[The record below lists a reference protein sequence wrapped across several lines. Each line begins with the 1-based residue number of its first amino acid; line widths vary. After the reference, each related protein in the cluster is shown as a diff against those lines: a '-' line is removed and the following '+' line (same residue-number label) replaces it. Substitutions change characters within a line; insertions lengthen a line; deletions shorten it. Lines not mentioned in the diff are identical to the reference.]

1 MADAQP
7 KAATPDSRLLELLRA
22 AMTAGALPGENDGFD
37 QAAATDAAAYMLAT
51 ATKRSAGKPNIAI
64 ESFSNASGKLSM
76 RIAIANDDMPFLVD
90 SVAAALAS
98 ADIEI
103 ERLIHPVLDVARDEG
118 GSLQTLSD
126 KRGSTGKRESF
137 IYVESARI
145 DAKERSALAEQME
158 VVLTDVRC
166 AVADWRKIQGAMADD
181 ADSLPDGEGAALVRW
196 FMDGNMTVL
205 GHEHIAMD
213 GTRSNMMGISR
224 SSPTALLSDE
234 SIERARKYF
243 AEGGR
248 APLMLKSSRNSTV
261 HRAVQLDIVVVPLR
275 EGEGVT
281 GLSVTGGLWTSSAL
295 ATPPERIPLL
305 RTHLANLLSRYGFD
319 PSGHA
324 GKAMSHALTALPHDL
339 LVSFGP
345 ADLER
350 VTLTAMSLTDR
361 PRPKLLAVRSALGR
375 HLFVFVWLPRD
386 EISTALRRSVEA
398 MLTET
403 HGATVLGWSIAIED
417 GGMGLLRYILDF
429 ADRNVEIDEAAL
441 DRRLQLMVR
450 GWEPAVE
457 AELAR
462 LTDEKRAAAMMVR
475 YASAFP
481 QSHRSAYRIEEAAQ
495 DMLALLAMERDHSKV
510 VRLVGDR
517 DTDASTLS
525 LKVYN
530 AGGAMPLS
538 DVVPVLENFGFTV
551 IEQVP
556 TPLDGGGLAYIHDFH
571 LGLRG
576 GVETASVMTRAAVI
590 EAALSQVLDG
600 KAENDAFNQLITLA
614 GLEPRAVVWFRAWFR
629 YVRQTGVAYGI
640 PTVVAALGNHA
651 AIARAII
658 DLFVA
663 SHDPAFAADRVKT
676 AAKLTSTIDEGLAKV
691 SAIDE
696 DRILR
701 LFRSVVM
708 ASLRTNAF
716 APAAKEAL
724 AFKLDSARVPGLPA
738 PLPWR
743 EVWVYSPRVEG
754 IHLRAGPVARGGL
767 RWSDRRDDFR
777 TEILGLMKAQ
787 RVKNAVIVPTGAKG
801 GFYPKRLPDM
811 RVDRD
816 AWMAEGTESYRIFIR
831 TLLSITDNLVE
842 NKVVHPADVVIHDG
856 DDPYFVVA
864 ADKGTATFSDTANAI
879 ALERGFW
886 LGDAF
891 ASGGSVGYDHKAMGI
906 TAKGG
911 WVSVQRHFAEMGVD
925 VQSEPVT
932 VAGVGDMSG
941 DVFGNGMLLSKSIK
955 LVAAFD
961 HRHIFLDPAPDP
973 AASWKERQRLFNLP
987 RSSWA
992 DYDAKLISKG
1002 GGVFARSEKEI
1013 KLSPEVRA
1021 LLGLE
1026 ATAVEPAALMKA
1038 ILRADVGLLWFGG
1051 IGTYLKDDSEAHI
1064 EVGDPAND
1072 SIRINAQELRAKV
1085 IGEGAN
1091 LGTTQAARI
1100 SFGLA
1105 GGRINTDFIDNSAGV
1120 DCSDNE
1126 VNIKIALNAE
1136 MAAGTLKL
1144 EARNTLL
1151 ASMTDAVSE
1160 LVLADNRMQTLALS
1174 IAESGGAGDLP
1185 AYVRLMEIF
1194 EAQGKLDRTVE
1205 GLESNE
1211 DYARREAEGH
1221 GLTRP
1226 ELAVLLSTAK
1236 LAAQDAAEEGP
1247 LATDPALDGELLAA
1261 FPAPMAKAHESAI
1274 LGHRLRPQIIATK
1287 LANRMINRMGMLHP
1301 FELAEEEGC
1310 TLGVVAEAF
1319 AIAERLFDLPGLWA
1333 EIDAAKIS
1341 EKARIMLY
1349 NQVAV
1354 EARAHMADMIRNGK
1368 EGRSVGEAV
1377 AAYAPIL
1384 NQLSDARKVL
1394 MTVEAAAQAHGYG
1407 QRLAER
1413 GAPPKL
1419 VTKLVRM
1426 AEMDGAIG
1434 LASLSTQSKVDPLEL
1449 TKAFVALGDAL
1460 GLGWAQN
1467 LAMQMDPH
1475 DPWERLLVAGLA
1487 RDFQAMR
1494 LDFLRRQ
1501 KGAPVEAAHK
1511 WLSAQDE
1518 RVKAFKTTIDRAR
1531 RGGAPTPAMLAQI
1544 AGQARTLLGR

>member
-1 MADAQP
+1 MSKPDPKLLNPIIAAMTTRSLPGESEGFDE
-7 KAATPDSRLLELLRA
+7 KAATEA
-22 AMTAGALPGENDGFD
+22 ATFML
-37 QAAATDAAAYMLAT
+37 AAATQRAP
-51 ATKRSAGKPNIAI
+51 GKPNIQI
-64 ESFSNASGKLSM
+64 ETFSDHQGKLAM
-76 RIAIANDDMPFLVD
+76 RIAISNDDMPFLVD
-90 SVAAALAS
+90 STAAALA
-98 ADIEI
+98 AANIGI
-103 ERLIHPVLDVARDEG
+103 IRLIHPVLDVTRDDQG
-118 GSLQTLSD
+118 VLQSVSD
-126 KRGSTGKRESF
+126 KKGSTGKRESF
-137 IYVESARI
+137 IYLEAARV
-145 DAKERSALAEQME
+145 DAKERNALANHLAS
-158 VVLTDVRC
+158 VLNDVRC
-166 AVADWRKIQGAMADD
+166 AVTDWRKMQGAMAED
-181 ADSLPDGEGAALVRW
+181 ADGLPDGEGAALVRW
-196 FMDGNMTVL
+196 FMDGSLTVL
-205 GHEHIAMD
+205 AHEQIALD
-213 GTRSNMMGISR
+213 GTRQNRLGLSR
-224 SSPTALLSDE
+224 SNDTALLSEE

-261 HRAVQLDIVVVPLR
+261 HRSVQLDIIVVPLR
-275 EGEGVT
+275 DGEAVT

-305 RTHLANLLSRYGFD
+305 RTHLANLMTRFGFD

-324 GKAMSHALTALPHDL
+324 GKAMAHALTALPHDL
-339 LVSFGP
+339 LVSFNQ

-386 EISTALRRSVEA
+386 EISTGLRRSIEA
-398 MLTET
+398 MLTEVK
-403 HGATVLGWSIAIED
+403 GASVLGWSISLED
-417 GGMGLLRYILDF
+417 GGMGLLRYLLDF
-429 ADRNVEIDEAAL
+429 EDRSVKIDEGNL
-441 DRRLQLMVR
+441 DARLQLMVR

-481 QSHRSAYRIEEAAQ
+481 QSHRATYAAGEAAK
-495 DMLALLAMERDHSKV
+495 DMLGLLAMERDHSRIA
-510 VRLVGDR
+510 RLVADK
-517 DTDASTLS
+517 DTSASTLS

-530 AGGAMPLS
+530 TGGAMPLS
-538 DVVPVLENFGFTV
+538 DVVPVLENFGFNV

-556 TPLDGGGLAYIHDFH
+556 TPLGDGTLAYIHDFH

-576 GVETASVMTRAAVI
+576 SGDSATLLARSAVI

-600 KAENDAFNQLITLA
+600 QAENDAFNQLITLA
-614 GLEPRAVVWFRAWFR
+614 GLEPRDVVWFRAWFR
-629 YVRQTGVAYGI
+629 YLRQTGLAYGI

-651 AIARAII
+651 AMARAIVA
-658 DLFVA
+658 LFVTL
-663 SHDPAFAADRVKT
+663 HDPAHKGDRVKD
-676 AAKLTSTIDEGLAKV
+676 AAKLDAQIVEGLSKV
-691 SAIDE
+691 AAIDE

-701 LFRSVVM
+701 LFRAVVQ
-708 ASLRTNAF
+708 ACLRTNAF
-716 APAAKEAL
+716 APAANEAL
-724 AFKLDSARVPGLPA
+724 AFKLDSAKVPGLPA

-743 EVWVYSPRVEG
+743 EIFVYSPRVEG

-777 TEILGLMKAQ
+777 TEVLGLMKAQ

-816 AWMAEGTESYRIFIR
+816 AWFAEGTESYRIFIR
-831 TLLSITDNLVE
+831 TLLSVTDNLVD
-842 NKVVHPADVVIHDG
+842 NKVVHPDSVVIHDG

-911 WVSVQRHFAEMGVD
+911 WVSVQRHFAEMGID
-925 VQSEPVT
+925 VQKEPVT

-961 HRHIFLDPAPDP
+961 HRHIFIDPNPDA
-973 AASWKERQRLFNLP
+973 AASWRERARLFKLP
-987 RSSWA
+987 RSSWQ

-1013 KLSPEVRA
+1013 KLSPEIRA
-1021 LLGLE
+1021 LLGLDA
-1026 ATAVEPAALMKA
+1026 ATIEPATLMKA
-1038 ILRADVGLLWFGG
+1038 ILKADVGLLWFGG
-1051 IGTYLKDDSEAHI
+1051 IGTYLKDASEAHS

-1072 SIRINAQELRAKV
+1072 ALRINAQELRAKV

-1091 LGTTQAARI
+1091 LGLTQAARI
-1100 SFGLA
+1100 SFGLL
-1105 GGRINTDFIDNSAGV
+1105 GGRLNTDFIDNSAGV

-1136 MAAGTLKL
+1136 LAAGTLKI
-1144 EARNTLL
+1144 EDRNVLL
-1151 ASMTDAVSE
+1151 ASMTDDVAE
-1160 LVLADNRMQTLALS
+1160 LVLDDNRMQTLALS
-1174 IAESGGAGDLP
+1174 IAESGGVGDLP
-1185 AYVRLMEIF
+1185 AYVRLMETF
-1194 EAQGKLDRTVE
+1194 ESQNKLDRVVE
-1205 GLESNE
+1205 GLEANDE
-1211 DYARREAEGH
+1211 YLRREGEAK

-1226 ELAVLLSTAK
+1226 ELAILLSTAK

-1247 LATDPALDGELLAA
+1247 LAADPAMDAELLAA
-1261 FPAPMAKAHESAI
+1261 FPAPMAKAHKQAI
-1274 LGHRLRPQIIATK
+1274 LTHRLRPQIIATK

-1310 TLGVVAEAF
+1310 SMAVVAEAF
-1319 AIAERLFDLPGLWA
+1319 AVAERLFDLATLWA
-1333 EIDAAKIS
+1333 EIDAAKIP
-1341 EKARIMLY
+1341 EAARIMLY

-1354 EARAHMADMIRNGK
+1354 ETRAHMADMIRNGR
-1368 EGRSVGEAV
+1368 EGRSVGQAV
-1377 AAYAPIL
+1377 ADYAPVIET
-1384 NQLSDARKVL
+1384 LSSAAKELLSPDAV
-1394 MTVEAAAQAHGYG
+1394 AQADAYG
-1407 QRLAER
+1407 EKLTLG
-1413 GAPPKL
+1413 GAPAKL
-1419 VTKLVRM
+1419 VAKLVRM
-1426 AEMDGAIG
+1426 AQLDGAIG
-1434 LASLSTQSKVDPLEL
+1434 LATLSTEHKVDAKEL
-1449 TKAFVALGDAL
+1449 TKAFVAVGDAL
-1460 GLGWAQN
+1460 GLSWAQN
-1467 LAMQMDPH
+1467 AAMQMDPH

-1501 KGAPVEAAHK
+1501 KGAPGDAVAK
-1511 WLSAQDE
+1511 WISAN
-1518 RVKAFKTTIDRAR
+1518 RVRVSAFRATVDRAR
-1531 RGGAPTPAMLAQI
+1531 RGGLPTPAMLAQI

>member
-1 MADAQP
+1 MATAKP
-7 KAATPDSRLLELLRA
+7 KAATPDPKLLKALCDAIA
-22 AMTAGALPGENDGFD
+22 ARALPGESEGFAD
-37 QAAATDAAAYMLAT
+37 AGRAEAASFMLAN
-51 ATKRSAGKPNIAI
+51 AMHRASAMPNIAI
-64 ESFSNASGKLSM
+64 DTFANAVGKLAM

-98 ADIEI
+98 ADIDI
-103 ERLIHPVLDVARDEG
+103 ERLIHPVLDVARDG
-118 GSLQTLSD
+118 KGVLQTLSD
-126 KRGSTGKRESF
+126 QRGATGKRESH
-137 IYVESARI
+137 IYLETARV
-145 DAKERSALAEQME
+145 DAKERNALAERLAA
-158 VVLTDVRC
+158 VLTDVRC
-166 AVADWRKIQGAMADD
+166 AVTDWRKMQGAMADD

-205 GHEHIAMD
+205 GHEHIGLD
-213 GTRSNMMGISR
+213 GARQNSLGLSR
-224 SSPTALLSDE
+224 SSDTALLSDE

-275 EGEGVT
+275 DGEAVK

-305 RTHLANLLSRYGFD
+305 RTHLANLLNRYGFD

-324 GKAMSHALTALPHDL
+324 GKAMTHALTALPHDL
-339 LVSFGP
+339 LVSFKQ

-386 EISTALRRSVEA
+386 DISTGLRRSIEA

-403 HGATVLGWSIAIED
+403 KGATVLGWSISLED
-417 GGMGLLRYILDF
+417 GGMGLLRYLLDF
-429 ADRNVEIDEAAL
+429 EDRNVKIDEAAL

-462 LTDEKRAAAMMVR
+462 LTDEKRAAAMIVR
-475 YASAFP
+475 YAAAFP
-481 QSHRSAYRIEEAAQ
+481 QSHRAAYTVELAAQ
-495 DMLALLAMERDHSKV
+495 DMLGLLAMERDHSRV
-510 VRLVGDR
+510 SRLTEDHDDD
-517 DTDASTLS
+517 DTTLS
-525 LKVYN
+525 LRVYN
-530 AGGAMPLS
+530 QGGAMPLS
-538 DVVPVLENFGFTV
+538 DVVPVLENFGFNV
-551 IEQVP
+551 IEQTP
-556 TPLDGGGLAYIHDFH
+556 TPLDDGKLGYIHDFH

-576 GVETASVMTRAAVI
+576 GLLSDPVFARRTVI
-590 EAALSQVLDG
+590 DAALSQVLDG
-600 KAENDAFNQLITLA
+600 RAENDAFNQLITLA

-629 YVRQTGVAYGI
+629 YLRQTGLSYGI

-651 AIARAII
+651 NLARAIVA
-658 DLFVA
+658 LFVA
-663 SHDPAFAADRVKT
+663 LHDPAHRGDRAKD
-676 AAKLTSTIDEGLAKV
+676 AAKLDAEINEGLGKV

-701 LFRSVVM
+701 LFRAVVR
-708 ASLRTNAF
+708 ACLRTNAF

-724 AFKLDSARVPGLPA
+724 AFKLDSAKVPGLPA

-743 EVWVYSPRVEG
+743 EIFVYSPRVEG

-777 TEILGLMKAQ
+777 TEVLGLMKAQ

-816 AWMAEGTESYRIFIR
+816 AWFAEGTESYRIFIR
-831 TLLSITDNLVE
+831 TLLSVTDNLVE
-842 NKVVHPADVVIHDG
+842 NKVVHPDSVVIHDG
-856 DDPYFVVA
+856 EDPYFVVA

-925 VQSEPVT
+925 VQKEPVT

-941 DVFGNGMLLSKSIK
+941 DVFGNGMLLSKSIE

-961 HRHIFLDPAPDP
+961 HRHIFLDPNPDP
-973 AASWKERQRLFNLP
+973 ATSWKERARLFKLP

-1002 GGVFARSEKEI
+1002 GGVFGRSEKEI
-1013 KLSPEVRA
+1013 KLSPEIRT
-1021 LLGLE
+1021 LLGLTE
-1026 ATAVEPAALMKA
+1026 AAVEPAALMKA
-1038 ILRADVGLLWFGG
+1038 ILKADVGLLWFGG
-1051 IGTYLKDDSEAHI
+1051 IGTYLKDASEAQG

-1072 SIRINAQELRAKV
+1072 AIRINAHEVRAKV

-1091 LGTTQAARI
+1091 LGLTQASRI
-1100 SFGLA
+1100 TFGLR

-1136 MAAGTLKL
+1136 MAAGRLKI
-1144 EARNTLL
+1144 EVRNKLL
-1151 ASMTDAVSE
+1151 ASMTDEVAE
-1160 LVLADNRMQTLALS
+1160 LVLDDNRMQTLALS

-1185 AYVRLMEIF
+1185 AYVRLMETF
-1194 EAQGKLDRTVE
+1194 ESQNRLDRAVE
-1205 GLESNE
+1205 GLLGNDE
-1211 DYARREAEGH
+1211 YLRREGESH

-1247 LATDPALDGELLAA
+1247 LATDPAMDNELLAA
-1261 FPAPMAKAHESAI
+1261 FPAPMAKAHKAAI

-1287 LANRMINRMGMLHP
+1287 LANRMINRMGVLHP

-1310 TLGVVAEAF
+1310 SMGVVAEAF
-1319 AIAERLFDLPGLWA
+1319 AVAERLFDLPALWE
-1333 EIDAAKIS
+1333 EIDAAKIP
-1341 EKARIMLY
+1341 ETARIMLY

-1354 EARAHMADMIRNGK
+1354 ETRAHMADMIRNGE
-1368 EGRSVGEAV
+1368 EGRSVGDAV
-1377 AAYAPIL
+1377 AAYAPVL
-1384 NQLSDARKVL
+1384 AELSAARKDL
-1394 MTVEAAAQAHGYG
+1394 LTAEAATQTDAYG
-1407 QRLAER
+1407 ERLAAR
-1413 GAPPKL
+1413 GAPAKL
-1419 VTKLVRM
+1419 AAKLVRM
-1426 AEMDGAIG
+1426 AQMDGAIG
-1434 LASLSTQSKVDPLEL
+1434 LAALATERKTEPKEL
-1449 TKAFVALGDAL
+1449 TRAFAAIGDAL

-1467 LAMQMDPH
+1467 AAMQMDPH

-1494 LDFLRRQ
+1494 LDFLRRH
-1501 KGAPVEAAHK
+1501 KGAPGEAVSK
-1511 WLSAQDE
+1511 WLATQAE
-1518 RVKAFKTTIDRAR
+1518 RVGAFKATVDRAR
-1531 RGGAPTPAMLAQI
+1531 RGGLPTPAMLAQI

>member
-1 MADAQP
+1 MNIMAKAPP
-7 KAATPDSRLLELLRA
+7 KATKADPKLLKPLRA
-22 AMTAGALPGENDGFD
+22 AMAKGALPGENDGFD
-37 QAAATDAAAYMLAT
+37 AKACDTAAAFMLSAAMERAP
-51 ATKRSAGKPNIAI
+51 KRPNIVI
-64 ESFSNASGKLSM
+64 DTFSNGEGKLAM

-90 SVAAALAS
+90 STAAALAT
-98 ADIEI
+98 ANIDID
-103 ERLIHPVLDVARDEG
+103 RLIHPVLDVERNDKG
-118 GSLQTLSD
+118 VLQSLSD
-126 KRGSTGKRESF
+126 KRGSTGKRESY
-137 IYVESARI
+137 IYVETARV
-145 DAKERSALAEQME
+145 DAKERNALAAQLAA
-158 VVLTDVRC
+158 VLVDVRC
-166 AVADWRKIQGAMADD
+166 AVDDWRKAQAAMAAD
-181 ADSLPDGEGAALVRW
+181 ADSVPDGEGAALIRW

-205 GHEHIAMD
+205 AHEHI
-213 GTRSNMMGISR
+213 GKKGERSERLGIAR
-224 SSPTALLSDE
+224 SSDTALLSDE
-234 SIERARKYF
+234 SIKRAQKYF
-243 AEGGR
+243 ADGGA
-248 APLMLKSSRNSTV
+248 APLLLKSSRNSTV
-261 HRAVQLDIVVVPLR
+261 HRAVQLDIIVVPHPK
-275 EGEGVT
+275 
-281 GLSVTGGLWTSSAL
+281 GLSVTGGLWTSAAL
-295 ATPPERIPLL
+295 ATPSERIPLL
-305 RTHLANLLSRYGFD
+305 RQHLSSLMQRFGFD

-324 GKAMSHALTALPHDL
+324 GKAMAHALTALPHDL
-339 LVSFGP
+339 LVSFTQ

-350 VTLTAMSLTDR
+350 MTLTAMSLTDR

-386 EISTALRRSVEA
+386 DISTGLRRSIEA

-403 HGATVLGWSIAIED
+403 KGSTVLGWSISLED
-417 GGMGLLRYILDF
+417 GGMGLLRYLLDF
-429 ADRNVEIDEAAL
+429 SDRNVTIDEAAL
-441 DRRLQLMVR
+441 DRRLKLMVR

-462 LTDEKRAAAMMVR
+462 LTDEKRAAAMLLR
-475 YASAFP
+475 YATAFP
-481 QSHRSAYRIEEAAQ
+481 QSHRSSYPVEEAAQ
-495 DMLALLAMERDHSKV
+495 DMLSLLAMERDHSRV
-510 VRLVGDR
+510 SRLVADV
-517 DTDASTLS
+517 DDDESTLS

-530 AGGAMPLS
+530 AGGAVPLS
-538 DVVPVLENFGFTV
+538 DVVPVLENFGFDV

-556 TPLDGGGLAYIHDFH
+556 TPLADGDLAYIHDFH

-576 GVETASVMTRAAVI
+576 GADSTPVLARAEVI
-590 EAALSQVLDG
+590 QTALSQVLDG
-600 KAENDAFNQLITLA
+600 NAENDAFNQLITLA

-629 YVRQTGVAYGI
+629 YLRQTGQSYGI
-640 PTVVAALGNHA
+640 PTVVAALGNNA
-651 AIARAII
+651 GIARSIVAQ
-658 DLFVA
+658 FVA
-663 SHDPAFAADRVKT
+663 LHDPAFKGDRAKE
-676 AAKLTSTIDEGLAKV
+676 AAKRDAEINDGLSKV
-691 SAIDE
+691 AAIDE

-701 LFRSVVM
+701 LFRAVVK

-716 APAAKEAL
+716 APAAAEAL
-724 AFKLDSARVPGLPA
+724 AFKLDSAKVPGLPA

-743 EVWVYSPRVEG
+743 EIFVYSPRVEG

-816 AWMAEGTESYRIFIR
+816 AWLIEGTESYRIFIR

-842 NKVVHPADVVIHDG
+842 NKVVHPDSVVIHDG

-911 WVSVQRHFAEMGVD
+911 WISVQRHFAEMGID
-925 VQSEPVT
+925 VQKEPVT

-941 DVFGNGMLLSKSIK
+941 DVFGNGMLLSKAIK

-961 HRHIFLDPAPDP
+961 HRHIFLDPNPDP
-973 AASWKERQRLFNLP
+973 AVSWKERARLFKLP

-1002 GGVFARSEKEI
+1002 GGIFARSEKEI
-1013 KLSPEVRA
+1013 KLSPEIRA
-1021 LLGLE
+1021 LLGLSD
-1026 ATAVEPAALMKA
+1026 TTIEPAALMKA
-1038 ILRADVGLLWFGG
+1038 ILKADVGLIWFGG
-1051 IGTYLKDDSEAHI
+1051 IGTYLKDASEANS

-1072 SIRINAQELRAKV
+1072 AIRINAQDLRAKV

-1091 LGTTQAARI
+1091 LGVTQAARI
-1100 SFGLA
+1100 SFGLM
-1105 GGRINTDFIDNSAGV
+1105 GGRLNTDFIDNSAGV

-1136 MAAGTLKL
+1136 MAAGKLKL
-1144 EARNTLL
+1144 PARNTLL
-1151 ASMTDAVSE
+1151 ASMTDEVAH
-1160 LVLADNRMQTLALS
+1160 LVLEDNRMQTLALS

-1185 AYVRLMEIF
+1185 AYVRLMETF
-1194 EAQGKLDRTVE
+1194 ESQGRLDRVVE
-1205 GLESNE
+1205 GLEPNDE
-1211 DYARREAEGH
+1211 YLRREGEGH

-1236 LAAQDAAEEGP
+1236 LAAQDAANDSA
-1247 LATDPALDGELLAA
+1247 LAHDPAMDNDLLAA
-1261 FPAPMAKAHESAI
+1261 FPAPMQKAHKAAI
-1274 LGHRLRPQIIATK
+1274 LSHRLRAEIIATK
-1287 LANRMINRMGMLHP
+1287 HCNTMINRMGMLHP

-1319 AIAERLFDLPGLWA
+1319 AIAERVFELPALWA
-1333 EIDAAKIS
+1333 EIDAAKIP
-1341 EKARIMLY
+1341 EAARIMLY

-1354 EARAHMADMIRNGK
+1354 EARAHMADMIRNGR
-1368 EGRSVGEAV
+1368 EGRSVGDAVATYASVISQLSVASKELLSPEAV
-1377 AAYAPIL
+1377 AQTEAYG
-1384 NQLSDARKVL
+1384 ARL
-1394 MTVEAAAQAHGYG
+1394 TAA
-1407 QRLAER
+1407 
-1413 GAPPKL
+1413 GAPVKIAA
-1419 VTKLVRM
+1419 KLVRM
-1426 AEMDGAIG
+1426 AQLDGAIG
-1434 LASLSTQSKVDPLEL
+1434 LAALASEGKAKAKDL

-1467 LAMQMDPH
+1467 TAMQMDPH

-1501 KGAPVEAAHK
+1501 KGAPGDAVVK
-1511 WLSAQDE
+1511 W
-1518 RVKAFKTTIDRAR
+1518 VKANAARVAAYKATVDRAR
-1531 RGGAPTPAMLAQI
+1531 RGGLPTPAMLAQL

>member
-7 KAATPDSRLLELLRA
+7 KPANPDPKLLNMLRA

-37 QAAATDAAAYMLAT
+37 EAAANEAAAFMLETAAT
-51 ATKRSAGKPNIAI
+51 RSAGRPNIAI
-64 ESFSNASGKLSM
+64 DTFASSTGKLAL

-90 SVAAALAS
+90 SIAAALAS
-98 ADIEI
+98 ATIDID
-103 ERLIHPVLDVARDEG
+103 RLIHPVLDVARDEG
-118 GSLQTLSD
+118 GALHLISD
-126 KRGSTGKRESF
+126 KRGSTGRRESF
-137 IYVESARI
+137 IYIESPRI
-145 DAKERSALAEQME
+145 DAKQRNALAEQLA
-158 VVLTDVRC
+158 VVLADVRC
-166 AVADWRKIQGAMADD
+166 AVSDWRKMQGAMADD

-205 GHEHIAMD
+205 GHEHIALD
-213 GTRSNMMGISR
+213 GSRSDRLGLSR
-224 SSPTALLSDE
+224 SSETALLSDE

-261 HRAVQLDIVVVPLR
+261 HRAVQLDIVVVPVR
-275 EGEGVT
+275 DGEAVK
-281 GLSVTGGLWTSSAL
+281 GLSVTGGLWTSAAL

-305 RTHLANLLSRYGFD
+305 RTQLANLLSRYGFD
-319 PSGHA
+319 SSGHA
-324 GKAMSHALTALPHDL
+324 GKAMTHALTALPHDL
-339 LVSFGP
+339 LVSFNQ

-350 VTLTAMSLTDR
+350 VTLAAMSLTDR
-361 PRPKLLAVRSALGR
+361 PRPKLLAVRSTLGR

-398 MLTET
+398 MLTEAQGT
-403 HGATVLGWSIAIED
+403 TVLGWSIAIED
-417 GGMGLLRYILDF
+417 GGMGLLRFILDF
-429 ADRNVEIDEAAL
+429 SDRDVEIDEAAL

-475 YASAFP
+475 YAAAFP
-481 QSHRSAYRIEEAAQ
+481 ASHRSAYRIEDAAQ
-495 DMLALLAMERDHSKV
+495 DMLALLAMERDHSRIA
-510 VRLVGDR
+510 RLVPDR
-517 DTDASTLS
+517 DDNATTLS
-525 LKVYN
+525 LRVYN

-538 DVVPVLENFGFTV
+538 DVVPVLENFGFNV

-556 TPLDGGGLAYIHDFH
+556 TPLDDGRLAYIHDFH

-576 GVETASVMTRAAVI
+576 KADSAQVFGWGQVI
-590 EAALSQVLDG
+590 ENALSQVLDG

-614 GLEPRAVVWFRAWFR
+614 GIEPRAVVWLRAWFR
-629 YVRQTGVAYGI
+629 YLRQTGVSYGI
-640 PTVVAALGNHA
+640 PTVVAALDNHN
-651 AIARAII
+651 AIARAIVA
-658 DLFVA
+658 LFA
-663 SHDPAFAADRVKT
+663 TLHDPAHRGDRAKD
-676 AAKLTSTIDEGLAKV
+676 AAKLDSEIDAALTKV
-691 SAIDE
+691 TAIDE

-701 LFRSVVM
+701 LLRAVVKASV
-708 ASLRTNAF
+708 RTNAF

-724 AFKLDSARVPGLPA
+724 AFKLDSAKVPGLPA

-801 GFYPKRLPDM
+801 GFYPKRLPDA
-811 RVDRD
+811 RTDRD
-816 AWMAEGTESYRIFIR
+816 AWLAEGTESYRIFIR
-831 TLLSITDNLVE
+831 TLLSITDNLVD
-842 NKVVHPADVVIHDG
+842 NAVVHPADIVIHDG

-961 HRHIFLDPAPDP
+961 HRHIFLDPHPDP

-1013 KLSPEVRA
+1013 TLSPEIRA

-1026 ATAVEPAALMKA
+1026 ASTIEPAALMKA

-1051 IGTYLKDDSEAHI
+1051 IGTYLKDASEAHI

-1072 SIRINAQELRAKV
+1072 ALRINAQELRAKV

-1091 LGTTQAARI
+1091 LGVTQAARI

-1136 MAAGTLKL
+1136 MTAGRLAL
-1144 EARNTLL
+1144 DDRNTLL
-1151 ASMTDAVSE
+1151 ASMTDEVAE
-1160 LVLADNRMQTLALS
+1160 LVLDDNRMQTLALS

-1185 AYVRLMEIF
+1185 AYVRLMETF
-1194 EAQGKLDRTVE
+1194 ESQGKLDRVVE
-1205 GLESNE
+1205 GLEANDE
-1211 DYARREAEGH
+1211 YLRRESEGH

-1236 LAAQDAAEEGP
+1236 LAAQDAAEEAP
-1247 LATDPALDGELLAA
+1247 LAADPAMDGELLAA
-1261 FPAPMAKAHESAI
+1261 FPKPMASAHRDAI
-1274 LGHRLRPQIIATK
+1274 LAHRLRPQIIATK

-1301 FELAEEEGC
+1301 FELAEEEGASMS
-1310 TLGVVAEAF
+1310 TVAEAF
-1319 AIAERLFDLPGLWA
+1319 AIAERLFALPALWE
-1333 EIDAAKIS
+1333 EIDAAKIP
-1341 EKARIMLY
+1341 ETARIMLY

-1354 EARAHMADMIRNGK
+1354 ETRAHMADLIRNGR

-1377 AAYAPIL
+1377 TAYAPLIET
-1384 NQLSDARKVL
+1384 LSGAANELLSPD
-1394 MTVEAAAQAHGYG
+1394 AAAQTQAYG
-1407 QRLAER
+1407 AKLSSG
-1413 GAPPKL
+1413 GAPAKL
-1419 VTKLVRM
+1419 VAKLVRM
-1426 AEMDGAIG
+1426 AQLDGAIG
-1434 LASLSTQSKVDPLEL
+1434 LAALSTERGVDAKEL
-1449 TKAFVALGDAL
+1449 TRAFVALGDAI
-1460 GLGWAQN
+1460 GLAWAQN
-1467 LAMQMDPH
+1467 TAMQMDPH

-1501 KGAPVEAAHK
+1501 QGAPGEAVTLWLAAQAVRVEAFRATV
-1511 WLSAQDE
+1511 E
-1518 RVKAFKTTIDRAR
+1518 RAR
-1531 RGGAPTPAMLAQI
+1531 RGGMPSAAMLAQI